1 MISVRHSRIRLSL
14 AIKDRERV
22 GVVSRSECVWNNR
35 SESSAFHLKSL
46 LFRGWGERG
55 EEMASMLRV
64 VVFTLTLT
72 KLILLGRV
80 WVRHDRHVHRL
91 KLSKYECS
99 ETGPIRIAGAPHV
112 P

>member
-1 MISVRHSRIRLSL
+1 MVRHF
-14 AIKDRERV
+14 
-22 GVVSRSECVWNNR
+22 
-35 SESSAFHLKSL
+35 SSDYSPFTKAHLKSL
-46 LFRGWGERG
+46 FGKREERNG
-55 EEMASMLRV
+55 LHVKV

-72 KLILLGRV
+72 KLILLGKV
-80 WVRHDRHVHRL
+80 WVMHDRHVHRL